1 MDRPFV
7 AQRKLDE
14 SQIVA
19 APKIQESQAEAPT
32 SAPMPETLP
41 AVAADDKDTSRSLTQ
56 TAFESSRPSA
66 IGEPNPVRK
75 SFVDITAQ
83 PGFNHSDDY
92 SSLNG
97 QLQHSRKGWRLRYA
111 SVDEADAYGGSVTLT
126 DESRLDGYHDG
137 DFVRAHGRIAD
148 PEQKGIAPAYLV
160 DSIHATDKRD

>member
-1 MDRPFV
+1 MRSHS
-7 AQRKLDE
+7 RKPPL
-14 SQIVA
+14 A
-19 APKIQESQAEAPT
+19 ALSGVVLPLSR
-32 SAPMPETLP
+32 MPHSIAGEKQT
-41 AVAADDKDTSRSLTQ
+41 RSGST
-56 TAFESSRPSA
+56 
-66 IGEPNPVRK
+66 EPNPVRK